1 MAPGDFQAGCK
12 LLADAFLAG
21 LTVLANV
28 ISRGIEEDCEW
39 RKELRIDDAA
49 REEAHQ
55 VRMAAMTARPP
66 ISKLD

>member
-12 LLADAFLAG
+12 LLADGFVAG
-21 LTVLANV
+21 LTVLANA
-28 ISRGIEEDCEW
+28 IWRGIEDYREW
-39 RKELRIDDAA
+39 RKELRTRDVA

-55 VRMAAMTARPP
+55 VRMAAMTERPP